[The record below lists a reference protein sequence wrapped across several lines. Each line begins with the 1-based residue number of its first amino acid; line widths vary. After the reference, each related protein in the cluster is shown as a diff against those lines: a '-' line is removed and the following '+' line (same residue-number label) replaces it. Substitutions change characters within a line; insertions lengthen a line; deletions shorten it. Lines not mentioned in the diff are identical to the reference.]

1 MHIVIAPIHETFFSG
16 RIWMGLDLERIKRV
30 LENDFHHAVQILDFA
45 KIAANYELLPRQSVL
60 FYTASYNE
68 SYNQFIKDVIFD
80 ISQSRSDV
88 LVLPDINQLFSFENK
103 GYQELYKK
111 RIGIEKVKG
120 NYYGDSDDFPIE
132 KAVFPFVYK
141 SLKGA
146 MSSGVRLI
154 NNQQEFETVSKE
166 AKKLSFLERLRLYKK
181 AKNKHKDQSLQPV
194 KPYSEV
200 NFSTF
205 FSKRNPFVAQE
216 FVSGL
221 EYDYKVL
228 VFGEKYYVLKR
239 KVRDNDFKA
248 SGSGKFE
255 WTEPSEKVLDYARE
269 VVTKMNVPINSLD
282 IVETEK
288 YCALVEYQGIGF
300 GPLTLIGSPYYF
312 QKNSTNWHKVLTQS
326 NLEDEYAQ
334 ALHYGLTRL
343 KP

>member
-1 MHIVIAPIHETFFSG
+1 MHIIIAPIHETFFSG
-16 RIWMGLDLERIKRV
+16 RIWMGLDLERIKDA
-30 LENDFHHAVQILDFA
+30 LQNEYHHKVQVFDFA
-45 KIAANYELLPRQSVL
+45 RIAANYELLPRQCVL

-68 SYNQFIKDVIFD
+68 NYNQFIKDVVFD
-80 ISQSRSDV
+80 ISQSRPDV
-88 LVLPDINQLFSFENK
+88 VLLPDIDQLFSFENK

-111 RIGIEKVKG
+111 RIGIEKVNG

-132 KAVFPFVYK
+132 KAIFPFVYK

-154 NNQQEFETVSKE
+154 KNKDEFEALNKE
-166 AKKLSFLERLRLYKK
+166 VKKLTFLERLRLYKK

-194 KPYSEV
+194 KQYSEV
-200 NFSTF
+200 NFSKF

-216 FVSGL
+216 FVPGL
-221 EYDYKVL
+221 ECDYKVL

-269 VVTKMNVPINSLD
+269 VVTKMGVWFNSLD
-282 IVETEK
+282 IVETDSH
-288 YCALVEYQGIGF
+288 CALVEYQGIGF
-300 GPLTLIGSPYYF
+300 GPLTLIGSPYYY
-312 QKNSTNWHKVLTQS
+312 QKNTASWHKVLTQS
-326 NLEDEYAQ
+326 NLEEEYAQ
-334 ALHYGLTRL
+334 AIHYGLTL
-343 KP
+343 QKL